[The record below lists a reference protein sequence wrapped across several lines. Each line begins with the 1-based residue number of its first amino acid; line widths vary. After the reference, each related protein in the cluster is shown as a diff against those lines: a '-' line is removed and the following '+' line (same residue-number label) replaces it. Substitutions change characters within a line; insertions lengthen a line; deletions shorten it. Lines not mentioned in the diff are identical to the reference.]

1 MKQNVKVSAKRGN
14 PRNCTGPKTPA
25 GKARSSM
32 HDVTHGL
39 RARTIV
45 LPNETRED
53 FEQIHDSLQEQYDP
67 QNPAEQFLVDAAAH
81 AQWKMVRAE
90 VYETAAYDKGQSDIA
105 RAEFFRGMIRT
116 QNSLARLY
124 SKAYNELERIKTARR
139 KAEKEE
145 QTEVF
150 GGSGGRHDEVEH
162 RRIRLVLIN
171 PETGER
177 RVDSRIQD
185 GKRVEEFTYDDDE
198 LAALAEQ
205 AKESGQSRPPEK
217 PRSQ

>member
-1 MKQNVKVSAKRGN
+1 MNA
-14 PRNCTGPKTPA
+14 
-25 GKARSSM
+25 
-32 HDVTHGL
+32 VTHGL
-39 RARTIV
+39 RAQSII
-45 LPNETRED
+45 LPNEKRKD

-90 VYETAAYDKGQSDIA
+90 VYETAAYDEGQSHTG

-150 GGSGGRHDEVEH
+150 GGSGVRHDQEEP
-162 RRIRLVLIN
+162 RRMQLVLVN

-177 RVDSRIQD
+177 CVDSRIQD
-185 GKRVEEFTYDDDE
+185 GKRVEEFTFDADE
-198 LAALAEQ
+198 LALMAEQ
-205 AKESGQSRPPEK
+205 GINPAQLNLKRTFSPPDKPKGQ
-217 PRSQ
+217 